1 MARNHGEEPVEGREI
16 VSLNE
21 YRESVQHPALSL
33 VEAYWEGLREG
44 RLVPRRAEV
53 DPRGI
58 DQALEYAFILERIA
72 PGMARFRLAGMH
84 LNDLMGMEVR
94 GMPLT
99 SFFVPDAR
107 SLISETLEHVFE
119 EPATARLSLAGESG
133 LGKPDLE
140 AELLL
145 LPLKSDLGDISRVL
159 GCLVARGDIGR
170 TPRRFSIT
178 ETRRNPLLRDIP
190 EDYLDHCTEPP
201 LREPDPE
208 PLGFLEP
215 VLPFQHDRSHK
226 PDSSAPLR
234 AERPYLK
241 LVRNAGD

>member
-1 MARNHGEEPVEGREI
+1 MAQNRGEETVI

-21 YRESVQHPALSL
+21 FRGSMQHPGLSL

-44 RLVPRRAEV
+44 RLVPRRADV

-58 DQALEYAFILERIA
+58 DQALEFAFILERIA

-99 SFFVPDAR
+99 SFFVPEAR
-107 SLISETLEHVFE
+107 PMISETLEHVFE
-119 EPATARLSLAGESG
+119 EPATARLLLAGERG
-133 LGKPDLE
+133 LGKPELE

-159 GCLVARGDIGR
+159 GCLVARGDVGR
-170 TPRRFSIT
+170 TPRRFTVT
-178 ETRRNPLLRDIP
+178 ETRRNPLLQSAI
-190 EDYLDHCTEPP
+190 EDRYDPRPEPP
-201 LREPDPE
+201 LRNVEPTLSEAQPLSLHE
-208 PLGFLEP
+208 PHVPFEHGQTRINEP
-215 VLPFQHDRSHK
+215 RLP
-226 PDSSAPLR
+226 
-234 AERPYLK
+234 AERPYLR
-241 LVRNAGD
+241 LVRNADD